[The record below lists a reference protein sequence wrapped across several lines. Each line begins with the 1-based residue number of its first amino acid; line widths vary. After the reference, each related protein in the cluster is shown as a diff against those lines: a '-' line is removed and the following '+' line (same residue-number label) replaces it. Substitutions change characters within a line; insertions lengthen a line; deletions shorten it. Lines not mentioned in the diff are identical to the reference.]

1 MVIRGFD
8 SYYCYKIR
16 EKQMIILLLVI
27 VLVLVILNTWLM
39 IRVNNNDDDLNDL
52 TKIVVELWKDNKKNK

>member
-1 MVIRGFD
+1 
-8 SYYCYKIR
+8 
-16 EKQMIILLLVI
+16 MIILLLVI

-52 TKIVVELWKDNKKNK
+52 TKIVVELWKDNKKINKEIKMILQERK

>member
-1 MVIRGFD
+1 M
-8 SYYCYKIR
+8 Y
-16 EKQMIILLLVI
+16 MIILLLVI

-52 TKIVVELWKDNKKNK
+52 TKIVVELWKDNKKINKEIKMILSERK

>member
-1 MVIRGFD
+1 
-8 SYYCYKIR
+8 
-16 EKQMIILLLVI
+16 MIILLLVI

-52 TKIVVELWKDNKKNK
+52 TKIVVELWKDNKKINKEIKMILSERK

>member
-1 MVIRGFD
+1 
-8 SYYCYKIR
+8 
-16 EKQMIILLLVI
+16 MIILLLVI

-52 TKIVVELWKDNKKNK
+52 TKIVVELWKDNKKINKEIKTILSERK

>member
-1 MVIRGFD
+1 
-8 SYYCYKIR
+8 
-16 EKQMIILLLVI
+16 MIILLSVI

>member
-1 MVIRGFD
+1 M
-8 SYYCYKIR
+8 Y
-16 EKQMIILLLVI
+16 MIILLLVI

-52 TKIVVELWKDNKKNK
+52 TKIVVELWKDNKKINKEIKMILQERK